1 MVAVQGVAIV
11 NVYNTKMYDPTS
23 LSGPARNSAE
33 EEGREEGSY

>member
-1 MVAVQGVAIV
+1 MYITQS
-11 NVYNTKMYDPTS
+11 MYDPTS